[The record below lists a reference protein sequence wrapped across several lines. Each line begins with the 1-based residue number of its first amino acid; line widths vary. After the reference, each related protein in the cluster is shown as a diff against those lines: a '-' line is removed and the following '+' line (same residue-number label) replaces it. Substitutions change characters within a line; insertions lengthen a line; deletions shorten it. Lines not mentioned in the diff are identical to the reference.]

1 MSRKFLSV
9 LLTVALVLCFMPV
22 AGASSNLNI
31 VDLDKMDDIH
41 SALSEASKRGVYED
55 TYGGLYYDNGRIILL
70 TTNASRGTDSSVAAY
85 KNDSDISIVSCDYTF
100 AELETA
106 QNIIVENAS
115 SIPKFVSVG
124 ISPKKNR
131 VTLAVEDKTLLD
143 SNKLAWVPSG
153 VTEIVESD
161 PIQPT
166 ASIGCGNTMKN

>member
-31 VDLDKMDDIH
+31 VDIDILDKMDDIH

-100 AELETA
+100 
-106 QNIIVENAS
+106 
-115 SIPKFVSVG
+115 G
-124 ISPKKNR
+124 ISLSR
-131 VTLAVEDKTLLD
+131 TLRLFRSLFLLVFPR
-143 SNKLAWVPSG
+143 KR
-153 VTEIVESD
+153 TELPLLSRTRHCLI
-161 PIQPT
+161 PI
-166 ASIGCGNTMKN
+166 S

>member
-31 VDLDKMDDIH
+31 VDIDILDKMDDIH

-106 QNIIVENAS
+106 
-115 SIPKFVSVG
+115 
-124 ISPKKNR
+124 
-131 VTLAVEDKTLLD
+131 
-143 SNKLAWVPSG
+143 
-153 VTEIVESD
+153 
-161 PIQPT
+161 
-166 ASIGCGNTMKN
+166 